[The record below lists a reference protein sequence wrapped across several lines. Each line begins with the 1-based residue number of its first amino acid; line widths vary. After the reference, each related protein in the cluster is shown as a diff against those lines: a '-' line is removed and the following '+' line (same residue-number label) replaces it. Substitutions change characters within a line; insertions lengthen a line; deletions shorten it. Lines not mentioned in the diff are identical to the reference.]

1 MVRQMLTSRQIY
13 QLVNDYIGVSDGYLG
28 DFSYRTHRE
37 FYPYYCDL
45 DIDPSEI
52 EGTTRERF
60 IQILENVSPA
70 EQAKI
75 LRGTFEKYPVD
86 YFPEEERSQKRI
98 IYKEFQAI
106 VARLEKV
113 AVSPSDDIVS
123 ATIENYDSRYVQE
136 VWLRALER
144 RNEDPE
150 AAITA
155 ARTLLE
161 STCKHI
167 LDDLGESYEDR
178 FDLPKLYRLTAEQL
192 NLAPSQHT
200 EQIFKQILGGCQAV
214 VEGLGA
220 VRNRLS
226 DAHGKGRRPVKP
238 APRHAELAVN
248 LAGTMATFLI
258 QTWEKKKT
266 GDGEQSNT

>member
-1 MVRQMLTSRQIY
+1 MLTRRDIY
-13 QLVNDYIGVSDGYLG
+13 QLVNDYIGVSGGYLG
-28 DFSYRTHRE
+28 DFSYRTHHE
-37 FYPYYCDL
+37 FYPYFCDL

-60 IQILENVSPA
+60 IQILENASPA

-86 YFPEEERSQKRI
+86 HFPEEERAQKRSLHMRFQRI
-98 IYKEFQAI
+98 IT
-106 VARLEKV
+106 RLEKM
-113 AVSPSDDIVS
+113 AASPSDVIITAAV
-123 ATIENYDSRYVQE
+123 ENYGAGYVQE
-136 VWLRALER
+136 VWQRALER

-167 LDDLGESYEDR
+167 LDDLGVTYEDR

-200 EQIFKQILGGCQAV
+200 EHVFKQILGGCQTV

-220 VRNRLS
+220 VRNKLS

-258 QTWEKKKT
+258 ETWEMKT
-266 GDGEQSNT
+266 DGEENAKR